1 MEITPTSTTPQGT
14 ATEKTAS
21 ADRAKLTG
29 DLQSFLT
36 LLTTQL
42 KHQDPLEPMDSTE
55 FTAQL
60 AQFASVEQSIQ
71 TNANLEKLI
80 GLNTSNQAL
89 TAVGYLGN
97 YVEAKGNTG
106 NLIDGVA
113 NFAYELPSNA
123 DAVAVTIR
131 NEAGIPVSVTPG
143 EIKAGRHNFAWDGTN
158 AQGVPQ
164 PEGKYTIAVNA
175 VTADGGSVKVQ
186 TYTVGIA
193 DGADSSG
200 DTIKIFINGV
210 AVPLSDVVA
219 VKKAPPTT

>member
-1 MEITPTSTTPQGT
+1 MEITPTNTTPQST
-14 ATEKTAS
+14 APESAAS

-42 KHQDPLEPMDSTE
+42 KHQDPLEPMDSSE

-60 AQFASVEQSIQ
+60 AQFAGVEQSIQ

-80 GLNTSNQAL
+80 GLNTANQAL

-97 YVEAKGNTG
+97 YVEAKGNTA
-106 NLIDGVA
+106 NLTGGVA
-113 NFAYELPSNA
+113 NYAYELPSNA

-131 NEAGIPVSVTPG
+131 NEAGTVVSVTPG
-143 EIKAGRHNFAWDGTN
+143 EIKAGRHNFSWDGTN
-158 AQGVPQ
+158 GQGVQQ
-164 PEGKYTIAVNA
+164 PDGKYTIAVNA
-175 VTADGGSVKVQ
+175 VTADGGSVNVQ

-200 DTIKIFINGV
+200 DTVKIFLNGV

-219 VKKAPPTT
+219 VKKAPPSI